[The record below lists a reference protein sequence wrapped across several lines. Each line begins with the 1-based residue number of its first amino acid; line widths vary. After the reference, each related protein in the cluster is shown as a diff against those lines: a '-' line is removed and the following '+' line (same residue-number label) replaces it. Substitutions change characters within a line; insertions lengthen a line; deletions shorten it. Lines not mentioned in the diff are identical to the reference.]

1 MKEYK
6 NKGKKEHNGIK
17 NKKGNILLLVLL
29 LLILL
34 VVPCFALGASIGD
47 DVKVHFNS
55 SEQASS
61 EISSDVSAAES
72 IAEVSSQEPASSQ
85 PASSEPASQAP
96 VSSAAETSAATFKI
110 LDSVKGEVFEV
121 DDRTFVIG
129 TVAAEISPTYH
140 PEAIK
145 AQAVAAYTYYSSLR
159 QTQRQSPNSAL
170 KGADFAASP
179 SQWLTYVSEDQMRE
193 RWGDQFDSYYK
204 NLTEAIDSVMGQT
217 LQQDGQLITAT
228 YYAISAGTTEDAKEV
243 FGNSRSYLVPVA
255 SPGDVYAE
263 GYRTTVSLTEEEFKN
278 AAQSAWNC
286 TLEGDPSTWIG
297 DITNDTSGYVSAI
310 VIGGEA
316 RKGTE
321 ARTAFGLRSANFEVT
336 YENGTFTFHVKGYGH
351 GVGMSQVGAEYMANQ
366 GSTYDEILAWYYPN
380 TTLVK

>member
-1 MKEYK
+1 MKGHK
-6 NKGKKEHNGIK
+6 NTGKKENNGLK
-17 NKKGNILLLVLL
+17 SKKGNIILLVLL

-55 SEQASS
+55 SEQVSS
-61 EISSDVSAAES
+61 ETSSYVVSSTTES
-72 IAEVSSQEPASSQ
+72 IAEVSSQEPVSSEPVSQ
-85 PASSEPASQAP
+85 APASSATDSP
-96 VSSAAETSAATFKI
+96 TGTFKI

-179 SQWLTYVSEDQMRE
+179 SEWLTYVSEDQMRE
-193 RWGDQFDSYYK
+193 RWGDNFDSYYK
-204 NLTEAIDSVMGQT
+204 DLTEAIDAVLGQT
-217 LQQDGQLITAT
+217 LQQVR
-228 YYAISAGTTEDAKEV
+228 SADYCNLLCNFRRYHRRCKEV

-263 GYRTTVSLTEEEFKN
+263 GYRTTVSLSEEDFKN

-286 TLEGDPSTWIG
+286 TLEGDPSAWIG

-321 ARTAFGLRSANFEVT
+321 ARTAFGLRSANFEVK
-336 YENGTFTFHVKGYGH
+336 YENGTFTFYVKGYGH

-366 GSTYDEILAWYYPN
+366 GSSYDEILAWYYPN

>member
-1 MKEYK
+1 MKGHK
-6 NKGKKEHNGIK
+6 NTGKKENNGLK
-17 NKKGNILLLVLL
+17 SKKGNIILLVLL

-55 SEQASS
+55 SEQVSS
-61 EISSDVSAAES
+61 ETSSYVVSSTTES
-72 IAEVSSQEPASSQ
+72 IAEVSSQEPVSSEPVSQ
-85 PASSEPASQAP
+85 APASSATDSP
-96 VSSAAETSAATFKI
+96 TGTFKR

-179 SQWLTYVSEDQMRE
+179 SEWLTYVSEDQMRE
-193 RWGDQFDSYYK
+193 RWGDNFDSYYK
-204 NLTEAIDSVMGQT
+204 DLTEAIDAVLGQT

-263 GYRTTVSLTEEEFKN
+263 GYRTTVSLSEEDFKN

-286 TLEGDPSTWIG
+286 TLEGDPSAWIG

-321 ARTAFGLRSANFEVT
+321 ARTAFGLRSANFEVK
-336 YENGTFTFHVKGYGH
+336 YENGTFTFYVKGYGH

-366 GSTYDEILAWYYPN
+366 GSSYDEILAWYYPN